1 MGRAKD
7 KNSRRSRAE
16 RRRAEKAAAKSASPP
31 ASESTP
37 NDRILALRKVYS
49 FVQPPAKER
58 LDGRNGEIDS
68 EICDDIG
75 KLCALGLF
83 DGHGHDPIELRDKG
97 RFWGCHY
104 AKLMKVVGVKCGAY
118 ERASKGEPN
127 TALTAADLLFDRMD
141 ENLPTFERQV
151 LLSLVVD
158 PLIGHEETVPWAKG
172 LIDEA
177 LLKRGK
183 LPKMMVFPTEH
194 DRGLLA
200 AAVRGLCILIDGSI
214 PQRWAQERSAA

>member
-1 MGRAKD
+1 MSRKKAD
-7 KNSRRSRAE
+7 SRRSRAE
-16 RRRAEKAAAKSASPP
+16 RRRAELGTTDA
-31 ASESTP
+31 TP
-37 NDRILALRKVYS
+37 NFRILALRQAYS
-49 FVQPPAKER
+49 FVQPPPKER

-83 DGHGHDPIELRDKG
+83 DGHGHDPIEMRDKG

-104 AKLMKVVGVKCGAY
+104 AKTMKIVGVKCGAY
-118 ERASKGEPN
+118 ERASKGEPS

-141 ENLPTFERQV
+141 ENLPTFERKV

-177 LLKRGK
+177 LLERGRCS
-183 LPKMMVFPTEH
+183 PMMCFPTEH

-200 AAVRGLCILIDGSI
+200 AAVRGLAVLIDGAL

>member
-16 RRRAEKAAAKSASPP
+16 RRKAERGVTTDTSPGP
-31 ASESTP
+31 HILELR
-37 NDRILALRKVYS
+37 RIFS
-49 FVQPPAKER
+49 FVQPPPKER

-75 KLCALGLF
+75 KLCALGLL
-83 DGHGHDPIELRDKG
+83 DGHDHDPIEMRDKG

-127 TALTAADLLFDRMD
+127 MSLTAADLLFDRMD
-141 ENLPTFERQV
+141 ENLQQFERNV

-158 PLIGHEETVPWAKG
+158 PLIGHEETVPWAKA

-177 LLKRGK
+177 LLARGK
-183 LPKMMVFPTEH
+183 IPKFMAFPTEY
-194 DRGLLA
+194 DRELLA
-200 AAVRGLCILIDGSI
+200 ATIRGLVVLIDGSL
-214 PQRWAQERSAA
+214 PQRWASERCAA